1 MNDND
6 DIWPAIEQALRTALG
21 ESFRLGEAQP
31 VSGASMDR
39 AYRVTT
45 TGGTLFLKI
54 GRPEREADFAAEA
67 AGLRELGQA
76 HGLRVPGVLARGRA
90 GPAAFLAI
98 EHLPLRPLDAEAMTA
113 LGEGL
118 AELHGIAAPRFG
130 WDRDNSI
137 GTTPQ
142 RNARTGQWLEFWREN
157 RLGYQL
163 ELAAERGNRELA
175 RAGDRLLAT
184 LPDLLAGHRPEAS
197 LLHGDLWGGN
207 AAMDDAGR
215 PVIFDPA
222 VYYGDRETDLAMTE
236 LFGGFSP
243 LFFEAYHG
251 AWPLEA
257 GYREIRRDLYQLY
270 HLLNHD
276 ALFGGHYAAESQR
289 VIERLLAKG

>member
-1 MNDND
+1 MNENN
-6 DIWPAIEQALRTALG
+6 DIWPDIERALRQSMG
-21 ESFRLGEAQP
+21 ESLRLGPAQA
-31 VSGASMDR
+31 VGGASMDR
-39 AYRVTT
+39 AFRVTA
-45 TGGTLFLKI
+45 GDRPLFIKV
-54 GRPEREADFAAEA
+54 GRPERAADFAAEA
-67 AGLRELGQA
+67 AGLTELGQA
-76 HGLRVPGVLARGRA
+76 HSLRVPGVLAHGRT
-90 GPAAFLAI
+90 GPAAFLVI
-98 EHLPLRPLDAEAMTA
+98 EHLALRPLDANAVTA

-118 AELHGIAAPRFG
+118 AELHGIVAPHFG
-130 WDRDNSI
+130 WERDNTI

-157 RLGYQL
+157 RLGHQL
-163 ELAAERGNRELA
+163 ELAAQRGNRPLA
-175 RAGDRLLAT
+175 RAGDQLLAK
-184 LPDLLAGHRPEAS
+184 LPGLLAGHRPEAS

-207 AAMDDAGR
+207 AAMDDSGR

-251 AWPLEA
+251 AWPLDP
-257 GYREIRRDLYQLY
+257 GYREVRRDLYQLY